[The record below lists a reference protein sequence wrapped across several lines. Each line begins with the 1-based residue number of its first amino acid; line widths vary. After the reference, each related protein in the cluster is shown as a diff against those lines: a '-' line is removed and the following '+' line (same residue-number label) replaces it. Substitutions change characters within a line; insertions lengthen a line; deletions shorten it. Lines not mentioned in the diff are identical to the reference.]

1 MGWYLIAVGY
11 PAYINFGSETGLT
24 PSPTPGSADLMAKAY
39 RVILADDHILV
50 RRGLKR
56 ILEEKANLEI
66 AAEVGDGL
74 ELLSILNKMQ
84 PDLILLD
91 VSMPNLRGIE
101 AIPEIRHIRPDVK
114 VLILTMHKEEEYL
127 YQAISAG
134 ADGYLLKDDA
144 EKELFSA
151 IDSIRKGKIYI
162 SPGLTDQSMQNWARL
177 RRGEN
182 DSHVVEALT
191 IRQRE
196 ILKLIA
202 EGKSNKEIGDLL
214 CLSVRTVERHRANM
228 MNKLNIRKTAELVQ
242 YALRK
247 HYI

>member
-1 MGWYLIAVGY
+1 MRAGDRM
-11 PAYINFGSETGLT
+11 S
-24 PSPTPGSADLMAKAY
+24 KAY

-50 RRGLKR
+50 RRGLRR
-56 ILEEKANLEI
+56 ILEENADLEI
-66 AAEVGDGL
+66 TGEVGDGL
-74 ELLSILNKMQ
+74 ELLNILKKTEPNM
-84 PDLILLD
+84 IILD

-101 AIPEIRHIRPDVK
+101 AIPEIRHIRPEVK

-134 ADGYLLKDDA
+134 ADGYLLKEDA

-151 IDSIRKGKIYI
+151 IKNIQEGKVYI
-162 SPGLTDQSMQNWARL
+162 SPGLSDQSMQNWVRL
-177 RRGEN
+177 RRGED
-182 DSHVVEALT
+182 DSQNSEALT

-214 CLSVRTVERHRANM
+214 CISVRTVERHRANIM
-228 MNKLNIRKTAELVQ
+228 SNLNIRKTAELVQ

>member
-1 MGWYLIAVGY
+1 MG
-11 PAYINFGSETGLT
+11 
-24 PSPTPGSADLMAKAY
+24 PSPKSGNRDRMAKRY
-39 RVILADDHILV
+39 RVILADDHVLV
-50 RRGLKR
+50 RRGLRR
-56 ILEEKANLEI
+56 ILEENQDLEI
-66 AAEVGDGL
+66 SGEVGDGL
-74 ELLSILNKMQ
+74 ELLSLLNKID
-84 PDLILLD
+84 PDMVILD

-101 AIPEIRHIRPDVK
+101 AIPEIHRVHPGVK
-114 VLILTMHKEEEYL
+114 VLILTMHNEEEYL

-134 ADGYLLKDDA
+134 ADGYLLKEDA

-151 IDSIRKGKIYI
+151 IENVQNGRVYI
-162 SPGLTDQSMQNWARL
+162 SPSLADQSMQNWVRM
-177 RRGEN
+177 RRGE
-182 DSHVVEALT
+182 DTPSDTRLLT

-214 CLSVRTVERHRANM
+214 CISVRTVERHRANIM
-228 MNKLNIRKTAELVQ
+228 SKLNIRKTAELVQ

>member
-1 MGWYLIAVGY
+1 M
-11 PAYINFGSETGLT
+11 
-24 PSPTPGSADLMAKAY
+24 ADKY
-39 RVILADDHILV
+39 SVILADDHVLV
-50 RRGLKR
+50 RRGLR
-56 ILEEKANLEI
+56 LILEENPDLDI
-66 AAEVGDGL
+66 VGEVGDGL
-74 ELLSILNKMQ
+74 ELLSLLNRIS
-84 PDLILLD
+84 PELVLLD

-101 AIPEIRHIRPDVK
+101 AIPEIHRVHPGAK

-151 IDSIRKGKIYI
+151 IENIRNGRIYI
-162 SPGLTDQSMQNWARL
+162 SPSLADQSMQNWVRM
-177 RRGEN
+177 RRGE
-182 DSHVVEALT
+182 DSTYDTQLLT
-191 IRQRE
+191 VRQRE

-214 CLSVRTVERHRANM
+214 CISVRTVERHRANM
-228 MNKLNIRKTAELVQ
+228 MSKLNIRKTAELVQ
-242 YALRK
+242 YAVRK